1 MTVGQFIAKA
11 NQDLTNAG
19 ITTAKLDC
27 LILLEDSLGLDRAN
41 LLAHPEVKI
50 PSVTGLRLNNKI
62 AQRLTHKPLAYI
74 RGRVDF
80 YGRTFLVNNHT
91 LVPRPES
98 EEIITLL
105 KDCRL
110 PPKPIFVDI
119 GTGTG
124 CLGITAALE
133 VPDAQ
138 VQLIDIDAEA
148 LEIAK
153 KNSKLHDVQ
162 VKLVHA
168 DLLKD
173 TTAIDVVLANL
184 PYVPTAYPL
193 NKAARHEPKIA
204 LFAGADGLD
213 LYRRMWE
220 QITLLPLKPKIVVT
234 ESLEDQ
240 HPMLAR
246 LARQAG
252 YRQSAWAGL
261 AQVFQPI
268 PIP

>member
-1 MTVGQFIAKA
+1 MTVGQFIAEA
-11 NQDLTNAG
+11 TQDLKNAG

-41 LLAHPEVKI
+41 LLAHPEAKI
-50 PSVTGLRLNNKI
+50 PSVTEVRLNNKI
-62 AQRLTHKPLAYI
+62 AQRLTHQPLAYI
-74 RGRVDF
+74 RGKVDF

-105 KDCRL
+105 KDCHL
-110 PPKPIFVDI
+110 PPKPIIVDV

-133 VPDAQ
+133 IPGAQ
-138 VQLIDIDAEA
+138 VQLVDIDPKA

-153 KNSKLHDVQ
+153 ENSKLHDVQ

-173 TTAIDVVLANL
+173 APAIDVILANL
-184 PYVPTAYPL
+184 PYVPTAYPI

-204 LFAGADGLD
+204 LFSGVDGLD

-220 QITLLPLKPKIVVT
+220 QITLLPQKPKIVIT

-252 YRQSAWAGL
+252 YRQSALAGL
-261 AQVFQPI
+261 VQRFQLI
-268 PIP
+268 P